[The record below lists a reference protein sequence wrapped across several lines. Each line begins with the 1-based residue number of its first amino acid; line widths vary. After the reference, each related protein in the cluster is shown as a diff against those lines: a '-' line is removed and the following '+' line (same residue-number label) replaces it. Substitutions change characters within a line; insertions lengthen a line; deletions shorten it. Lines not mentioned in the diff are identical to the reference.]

1 MKLRESQMK
10 ATFLSLRL
18 SLQTSWQFFSF
29 CHNANS
35 ITNYWTQKVGSGKI
49 HSQIEGCSKYLNC
62 ALWLVQTCVIRCVKR
77 IRIDNFLIR
86 CVLCTLLKRA
96 SPLHFTRLVWTGLD
110 PTWQYC
116 LQYFFFLMGQSRPLF
131 RLFSVFFK
139 QKLLQFLQQINV
151 KNVMSIQYT
160 APGSEPTTLG
170 SWASSHNH

>member
-10 ATFLSLRL
+10 AKFLSLML

-62 ALWLVQTCVIRCVKR
+62 AVWLVQTCVIRCVKR

-96 SPLHFTRLVWTGLD
+96 SPLHFTRLVWTCLD

-116 LQYFFFLMGQSRPLF
+116 LQYYHLLLSTIIVGTKFCFVCAKIVHWLALQLEWQCFVYLCSK
-131 RLFSVFFK
+131 FK
-139 QKLLQFLQQINV
+139 GKI
-151 KNVMSIQYT
+151 
-160 APGSEPTTLG
+160 
-170 SWASSHNH
+170 